1 MSIENGEHGIMI
13 SNFPAPYPDELIYS
27 VIARYAVHHGIL
39 SPKYLTEELFDN
51 RNLTPTYDLPSHL
64 DRLASYLPNYYD
76 ALRLINQHTLLP
88 IYQPFQPKAVMI
100 YAAQVLQGEQYQ
112 SLHTKLGKNASR
124 IKSVNFFRFCPHCW
138 QEQMEQHG
146 EIYWKR
152 SWQITGY
159 EYCTTHAF
167 PLFVSSIPCNGL
179 DRKFYVAHLN
189 ALKDSSQLVF
199 NPQDLH
205 HHIKLA
211 ELIEELLTHSTS
223 ITMQDFS
230 ILSNAYFN
238 LLKDRDLLSSQK
250 NINYEKVRQLVVD
263 YWGESF
269 LQYYHLG
276 DLWSENCWLK
286 NICRK
291 HRKAFSYLEHL
302 ILLKALVPKRNPL
315 ETYRQYIELVSIAI
329 KEQPIPVS
337 IKNKIDGILSE
348 DQKQWTKL
356 IQKISVKQARQ
367 YNQALYSR
375 LYRNHKDWLLLTN
388 KSAVISP
395 SSPPK
400 PRVDWKERD
409 RKFVKQLIRMRDE
422 LLEDLDSPQLTKK
435 FFIKQLGSVSTIE
448 TNWHLFPLTTAFLA
462 RYAEAVDCYQIRRLT
477 RTFIRQHIENKCY
490 SSSIFLRQ
498 SGLSEQRL
506 TAEARKFFNNIMEK

>member
-1 MSIENGEHGIMI
+1 MI
-13 SNFPAPYPDELIYS
+13 SNFPIPYPNELIYS
-27 VIARYAVHHGIL
+27 VIARYAVHNGII
-39 SPKYLTEELFDN
+39 SPKYLTEELFN
-51 RNLTPTYDLPSHL
+51 SRNLTPTYDLSTHL
-64 DRLASYLPNYYD
+64 DRLASYLPDHYD
-76 ALRLINQHTLLP
+76 AHSLIQNHTLFPLF
-88 IYQPFQPKAVMI
+88 QPFQPDSVVNYAVQ
-100 YAAQVLQGEQYQ
+100 ALRSERTQ

-124 IKSVNFFRFCPHCW
+124 IKSVSFFQFCPHCW

-146 EIYWKR
+146 EVYWKR

-159 EYCTTHAF
+159 EYCTKHAF

-189 ALKDSSQLVF
+189 ALKDSSKLVF

-205 HHIKLA
+205 HHIELA
-211 ELIEELLTHSTS
+211 ELIEELLTHSTY
-223 ITMQDFS
+223 ITVQGFS

-238 LLKDRDLLSSQK
+238 LLKDRDLISGQK

-276 DLWSENCWLK
+276 DLRSENCWLK

-302 ILLKALVPKRNPL
+302 ILIRALAPTWNPIHTYQQYL
-315 ETYRQYIELVSIAI
+315 NMAATAVEKQITPVNVKSETNQ
-329 KEQPIPVS
+329 
-337 IKNKIDGILSE
+337 ILSE
-348 DQKQWTKL
+348 NQLKWIQL
-356 IQKISVKQARQ
+356 IQDMSVKLARKHDG
-367 YNQALYSR
+367 ALYAR

-388 KSAVISP
+388 KSAVTLP

-400 PRVDWKERD
+400 LRVNWKERD
-409 RKFVKQLIRMRDE
+409 RQFVKQLIKIRDE
-422 LLEDLDSPQLTKK
+422 LLEDIDSPQWTKK

-448 TNWHLFPLTTAFLA
+448 KNWHLFPLTVAFLD
-462 RYAEAVDCYQIRRLT
+462 RYAETVDCYQIRRLT
-477 RTFIRQHIENKCY
+477 RTYIRQHNENKNY
-490 SSSIFLRQ
+490 PPSIFLRL

-506 TAEARKFFNNIMEK
+506 TPEAHRFFNNIWENRE